1 MPISVLLAGDRE
13 FRAALAEAL
22 AGDYGLVE
30 VDSVLA
36 AADALLASRAYVA
49 FVDMRGGSP
58 VGVAICRRIR
68 GAPSTRLL
76 PGGACA
82 DVRLD
87 ATGAALHSVADP
99 SHGVPPPSP
108 QLKARVKAPL
118 R

>member
-58 VGVAICRRIR
+58 VGGAICRRIR

-76 PGGACA
+76 PVVACPDA
-82 DVRLD
+82 GLD
-87 ATGAALHSVADP
+87 APRAPPDSGAHHAL
-99 SHGVPPPSP
+99 GFPPPP
-108 QLKARVKAPL
+108 PELKARQRAP
-118 R
+118 